1 MITLKINGRL
11 SVLIDE
17 LALHLAQVREQIAK
31 ENGEKITVRK
41 YYHQAKSLMRLIPIA
56 RPPPVFIISN
66 SDLTPRLRIEIESI
80 RDSPITLRYVLTQS
94 IGRIFENL
102 DFRYY
107 HLSLARNLR
116 INAVSMKLSSL
127 QIDMADYD
135 DNDNYQYR
143 NHF

>member
-1 MITLKINGRL
+1 MISRPRKPFCGIHDNIKDQWTTEC
-11 SVLIDE
+11 LIDE
-17 LALHLAQVREQIAK
+17 LALHLAQVTEHIAK

-116 INAVSMKLSSL
+116 VKLSL
-127 QIDMADYD
+127 
-135 DNDNYQYR
+135 
-143 NHF
+143 